1 MANPNWTKGV
11 SGNPAG
17 RTPGGKSFIDR
28 ARYLMEEHTLESI
41 QEYIDDESKFKKL
54 PIYDAMVMRRI
65 IEAIGTD
72 GKGSMDSLL
81 DRVMGKPK
89 QYVEQDISQ
98 IIEYSATERRARADK
113 EAQEMMERLAD
124 ATGPSTTVI

>member
-1 MANPNWTKGV
+1 MANPNWIKGV

-17 RTPGGKSFIDR
+17 RTPGGKSFIER

-41 QEYIDDESKFKKL
+41 QEHIADESKFKKL

-89 QYVEQDISQ
+89 QYIEQDISQ
-98 IIEYSATERRARADK
+98 VIEYNATERRIAAEK
-113 EAQEMMERLAD
+113 EAQEMMEKLAD
-124 ATGPSTTVI
+124 VEGSIATH

>member
-41 QEYIDDESKFKKL
+41 QEYVADENKFKKL

-81 DRVMGKPK
+81 DRVMGRPK
-89 QYVEQDISQ
+89 QYIEQDISQ
-98 IIEYSATERRARADK
+98 VIEYNATERRIAAEK
-113 EAQEMMERLAD
+113 EAQEMMEKLAD
-124 ATGPSTTVI
+124 VTGSIAT